1 MNTDRRNFLLST
13 GAIAA
18 APLLGGWMGTAFAA
32 TAEVPAPWQG
42 YAQAI
47 IIDALGGPG
56 QYGTDPAASLTAAM
70 LDDVRKSGLTAV
82 NVTVSGVGSYSHD
95 YDTTIANIAY
105 WNDQIA
111 RHPDRLMLVRR
122 GSDLTLAKSSGRLG
136 LIYGFQD
143 TTPLFEDINR
153 IAEFGQF
160 GVRIIQLTY
169 NVRNLVGDGCMEPG
183 DAGLSRHGVKVVE
196 KLNDQRV
203 LIDLSHSG
211 RRTALEAIAAS
222 KVPVAITHTGCA
234 ALARLPRNKTDV
246 ELKAL
251 ADKGGVAG
259 IYLMPFLRE
268 QGQPMAADVVAHV
281 EHAIKVCGEDHVGI
295 GSDGSI
301 SPTPFTDEFRKT
313 FAAEVAKRKALG
325 IAAVGERPD
334 VYTFIPDLNRADRY
348 ALIGGMLK
356 QRGHSDE
363 RIGKVLGGNFAR
375 LFGDVFAA

>member
-32 TAEVPAPWQG
+32 TNEIPEPWQG
-42 YAQAI
+42 YAQGI

-56 QYGTDPAASLTAAM
+56 QYGADPAASLTAAM

-82 NVTVSGVGSYSHD
+82 NVTVSGVGSYSYD
-95 YDTTIANIAY
+95 YDTTVANIAY

-111 RHPDRLMLVRR
+111 QHPDRLMLVRR
-122 GSDLTLAKSSGRLG
+122 GSDLALAKSSGRLG

-153 IAEFGQF
+153 IAEFEQF

-183 DAGLSRHGVKVVE
+183 DAGLSRFGAKVVE
-196 KLNDQRV
+196 KLNDQHV

-234 ALARLPRNKTDV
+234 ALAKLPRNKTDV

-251 ADKGGVAG
+251 ADKGGVVG

-268 QGQPMAADVVAHV
+268 QGQPMAADVIAHI

-301 SPTPFTDEFRKT
+301 SPTPFTDEFRRT

-325 IAAVGERPD
+325 IGAAGERPD
-334 VYTFIPDLNRADRY
+334 VYTFVPDMPLVLTVAAAVLLGIALN
-348 ALIGGMLK
+348 ALIA
-356 QRGHSDE
+356 
-363 RIGKVLGGNFAR
+363 RIRFRPLAIR
-375 LFGDVFAA
+375 

>member
-1 MNTDRRNFLLST
+1 MNSNRRHFILST
-13 GAIAA
+13 AAIAA
-18 APLLGGWMGTAFAA
+18 APLLGGGMRTAMAA
-32 TAEVPAPWQG
+32 AGQAPEPWQG
-42 YAQAI
+42 YSTATV
-47 IIDALGGPG
+47 IDALGGPG
-56 QYGTDPAASLTAAM
+56 QYGADPAASLTTAM

-95 YDTTIANIAY
+95 YDTTVANIAY

-111 RHPDRLMLVRR
+111 RHPDGLMLVRR
-122 GSDLTLAKSSGRLG
+122 GSDIALAKSSGRLG

-143 TTPLFEDINR
+143 TTPLFENIDR
-153 IAEFGQF
+153 IAEFEQF
-160 GVRIIQLTY
+160 GVRIVQLTY
-169 NVRNLVGDGCMEPG
+169 NIRNLVGDGCMEPG
-183 DAGLSRHGVKVVE
+183 DAGLSRFGTKVVE
-196 KLNDQRV
+196 ELNDQHLLV
-203 LIDLSHSG
+203 DLSHSG

-234 ALARLPRNKTDV
+234 AIAKLPRNKTDA

-251 ADKGGVAG
+251 ADNGGVAG

-268 QGQPMAADVVAHV
+268 QGQPMAADVIAHI

-301 SPTPFTDEFRKT
+301 SPTPFTEEFRKT

-325 IAAVGERPD
+325 IGAVGESPD
-334 VYTFIPDLNRADRY
+334 VYTFVPDLNRADRY
-348 ALIGGMLK
+348 ALIGSLLK

-375 LFGDVFAA
+375 LFGDVFPA